1 MQEELDAGDAAGQVQ
16 ILGVNETGQES
27 GNAGMTTGR
36 DLPWLQET
44 AAMPVW
50 GPWAVTWRDVIILDR
65 SNRKVGVYN
74 LTLHPLSD
82 PTNYAELKAMLE
94 SAAAA
99 R

>member
-1 MQEELDAGDAAGQVQ
+1 MQDELEAGAAAGQVR
-16 ILGVNETGQES
+16 ILGVNEIGQES
-27 GNAGMTTGR
+27 GNAVMTTGR

-44 AAMPVW
+44 AAEPVW
-50 GPWAVTWRDVIILDR
+50 TPWAVAWRDVVILDR
-65 SNRKVGVYN
+65 LNRKVGVYN